1 MSTRMMMT
9 MSVPMPMYTGAS
21 ALVGSDLGSGIYP

>member
-1 MSTRMMMT
+1 MRTRMMMT

-21 ALVGSDLGSGIYP
+21 ALLGSEIYP